1 MSADVAQTAA
11 AVMPYVTAT
20 VAAYGMHTLDKVRDS
35 FVERAS
41 EATVGRGHRLL
52 DRILRREPSRESVEE
67 AVVDLAAGM
76 PDSEAAL
83 RLQIRKALAADP
95 ELAADVRSMLPPP
108 AMRIEASGERSI
120 AVGTNSG
127 VLSTGDDNANTI
139 IHR

>member
-1 MSADVAQTAA
+1 MGQTAA

-20 VAAYGMHTLDKVRDS
+20 VATYGMYTLDKVRDS
-35 FVERAS
+35 IVDRAS

-52 DRILRREPSRESVEE
+52 ARILRREQSREYVEE

-83 RLQIRKALAADP
+83 RLQIRKVLAADP

-108 AMRIEASGERSI
+108 ATRNEASGERSI

-127 VLSTGDDNANTI
+127 VASTGDGTHNTI
-139 IHR
+139 IQR